1 MTKAKELSEL
11 ASAATVTSGNVAL
24 SGGLDVDGV
33 TDLDVVDIDGAV
45 NISAATTIATNNKIQ
60 FRDAA
65 IYLNSSADG
74 QLDIVAD
81 TEIEMTTPLVEM
93 SGALSVIGNRSGDYQ
108 TKLIS
113 TNTFGLFVKTT
124 STSSSHE
131 QLLVHDGNGAVN
143 FKVLGNGAATIK
155 QGLTL
160 TDGNL
165 TVAAGHGINF
175 AAQTPTG
182 ATGAS
187 TTAEILNHY
196 EQGTFTPNLTNSGGV
211 AVDAYT
217 AAVGAYVRVG
227 ARVHCHGYIIANGI
241 SNLGSGNAILLGG
254 FPFDAVNVTNG
265 HSPLCMG
272 YGQGLNITAGHHIG
286 GYLGPNT
293 TNAVV
298 QLWDVAT
305 GTSDMTFGE
314 LSADGGFMFSISYNA
329 V

>member
-113 TNTFGLFVKTT
+113 TNTYGLRIQTT
-124 STSSSHE
+124 STSDSHE
-131 QLLVHDGNGAVN
+131 QLGIYDGSNTLKFKVMGGGTVHATGVNLGGAGAANRLNDYEEGAVS
-143 FKVLGNGAATIK
+143 LALTGGNDNPSTAVAITGTYVKIGRLVSIRA
-155 QGLTL
+155 Q
-160 TDGNL
+160 NL
-165 TVAAGHGINF
+165 NLNN
-175 AAQTPTG
+175 TG
-182 ATGAS
+182 AGGPM
-187 TTAEILNHY
+187 
-196 EQGTFTPNLTNSGGV
+196 QLT
-211 AVDAYT
+211 
-217 AAVGAYVRVG
+217 
-227 ARVHCHGYIIANGI
+227 
-241 SNLGSGNAILLGG
+241 G
-254 FPFDAVNVTNG
+254 FPFAANGAYGIGSIGEVNDICTFTNTPFLVVSGTIGYVYQNISEANAAAVNHHVD
-265 HSPLCMG
+265 
-272 YGQGLNITAGHHIG
+272 TAGAINIDVT
-286 GYLGPNT
+286 YE
-293 TNAVV
+293 TN
-298 QLWDVAT
+298 
-305 GTSDMTFGE
+305 S
-314 LSADGGFMFSISYNA
+314 
-329 V
+329 

>member
-113 TNTFGLFVKTT
+113 TNTYGLRIQTT
-124 STSSSHE
+124 STSDSHE
-131 QLLVHDGNGAVN
+131 QLGIYDGSNN
-143 FKVLGNGAATIK
+143 LKFKVMGGGTVHATGINLGGSGAANRMDDYEEGTW
-155 QGLTL
+155 TAS
-160 TDGNL
+160 
-165 TVAAGHGINF
+165 V
-175 AAQTPTG
+175 TG
-182 ATGAS
+182 ATTSRTNATGIYTKVGNLVTFSYYTLSSSISSASGYATITGLPFTAINHNSGDVPCSIANNSFFGGS
-187 TTAEILNHY
+187 TTEGQDA
-196 EQGTFTPNLTNSGGV
+196 FV
-211 AVDAYT
+211 ANNTTIIYFMNVGT
-217 AAVGAYVRVG
+217 AAQASMVNGSSKYL
-227 ARVHCHGYIIANGI
+227 GI
-241 SNLGSGNAILLGG
+241 SGSYI
-254 FPFDAVNVTNG
+254 
-265 HSPLCMG
+265 
-272 YGQGLNITAGHHIG
+272 
-286 GYLGPNT
+286 
-293 TNAVV
+293 
-298 QLWDVAT
+298 
-305 GTSDMTFGE
+305 
-314 LSADGGFMFSISYNA
+314 SA
-329 V
+329 